1 MGERS
6 CLLQNIEKLL
16 KLRGFDVEIRSVGE
30 LRSCFKGLPGPFR
43 NENLLALLRDVR
55 GASDTDLALWM
66 TAPTNPMG
74 KARRKSWEVRCKLT
88 RSEILAR
95 RAGGMKAIDI
105 AREAN
110 VRVSRIYQ
118 IINEGEKNGH
128 RNKLDR

>member
-6 CLLQNIEKLL
+6 CLLHNIEKLL
-16 KLRGFDVEIRSVGE
+16 KLQGFDVEIRSVGE
-30 LRSCFKGLPGPFR
+30 LRSVFKGLPGPFR

-66 TAPTNPMG
+66 TAPIKPLG
-74 KARRKSWEVRCKLT
+74 KARRKLWEVRCKLI

-95 RAGGMKAIDI
+95 RADGMKAIDI
-105 AREAN
+105 AHEAN

-118 IINEGEKNGH
+118 IINEEKKDGH
-128 RNKLDR
+128 LVSD